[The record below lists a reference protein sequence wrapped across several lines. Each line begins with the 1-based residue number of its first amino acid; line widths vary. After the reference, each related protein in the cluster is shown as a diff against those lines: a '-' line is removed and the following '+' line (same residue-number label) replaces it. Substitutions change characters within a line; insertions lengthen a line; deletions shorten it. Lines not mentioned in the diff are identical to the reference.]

1 MSQSTRVIHTV
12 QYITFSTATQGKSPP
27 FPPSSLAACS
37 LPRAGWHS
45 SLTWLGPKHRI
56 PVNQLGKGESSLIK
70 MMWCTWC
77 EPGLRVVAWAVV
89 VALLLVLMCQSPQF
103 LSYIL
108 VRGPAYH
115 LYRP

>member
-1 MSQSTRVIHTV
+1 
-12 QYITFSTATQGKSPP
+12 
-27 FPPSSLAACS
+27 
-37 LPRAGWHS
+37 
-45 SLTWLGPKHRI
+45 
-56 PVNQLGKGESSLIK
+56 

-77 EPGLRVVAWAVV
+77 EPGLGVVARAVV